1 MESAAQTGEHV
12 ASELHRILRNDRI
25 IPLFQPVADA
35 MERRIICHEVFS
47 RGVHPLESPVELFSA
62 AAAAGVLWEAE
73 EAARNAALRKIA
85 SLRDASVKTR
95 FYVNTSPSTM
105 CDPRMTLEYILQSLD
120 SFSLGPEHLGFEIP
134 VPAVTGTKI
143 LLMKLK
149 ELGTAGICFSLD
161 DFDPSNDSHLKL
173 LDTPSPEYVKLPRA
187 IVHNLGRYNMGQQNI
202 RRALGAMAERGST
215 LVAKGVEDWTEL
227 ETLLTLGVRMVQ
239 GYLVARPET
248 RPPQIQED
256 FHGGALRA
264 LSGIICSDGSAPGRE
279 VSTVCTM
286 PVVIE
291 ASSKNC
297 DELDSMF
304 RNDPGLDH
312 VVTTHQGNPHGLV
325 TRKGFYLK
333 TGGRFG
339 FSVFQRETLDAV
351 AQHDPMVVGDGV
363 RIAEVAE
370 AAMNRQ
376 SDDVYDP
383 VLVVDWSGALVGTV
397 TVMQLLNA
405 AIEAER
411 RNSGVLDPLTSL
423 PGGVPLQRK
432 LLEAIALRSFHL
444 VTTNI
449 NGFRAFNHVHG
460 FDQGDRMILLL
471 AEIMARQVKTF
482 VRDAFI
488 GHICADRF
496 AVVSFTPVPSEC
508 LSGICREFDRRSS
521 SLFYTWKEQETGSL
535 EIVSGSGVS
544 LRTPLCTVSVAATG
558 SANFGGDSLPV
569 ALVMDAA
576 ESLLKKANRLCL
588 SDEKSS
594 VVLDNRVR
602 SIRTSKEARE
612 DAVLEM
618 NAEYSTSS

>member
-1 MESAAQTGEHV
+1 MHSVAKAAEHS

-25 IPLFQPVADA
+25 TPLFQPVVDA
-35 MERRIICHEVFS
+35 MERRIVCHEVFS
-47 RGVHPLESPVELFSA
+47 RGVHPLESPVELFRA

-73 EAARNAALRKIA
+73 EVARNSALRRIA

-95 FYVNTSPSTM
+95 FYINTSPSSI

-134 VPAVTGTKI
+134 VPEVKGTKI

-149 ELGTAGICFSLD
+149 ELGTAGINFSLD
-161 DFDPSNDSHLKL
+161 DFDPSSDAHQKL
-173 LDTPSPEYVKLPRA
+173 LGTPSPEYVKLPRG
-187 IVHNLGRYNMGQQNI
+187 IVHNLGRYNMGQQSI
-202 RRALGAMAERGST
+202 RRAMGVLSEHGST

-227 ETLLTLGVRMVQ
+227 ETLLTLGVRVVQ

-248 RPPQIQED
+248 RPPHIQED

-264 LSGIICSDGSAPGRE
+264 LSGIICSGGSAPGRE
-279 VSTVCTM
+279 VSTVSTM

-304 RNDPGLDH
+304 RNDQDLDH
-312 VVTTHQGNPHGLV
+312 VVTTHHGTPHGLV

-351 AQHDPMVVGDGV
+351 ANHDPMVVGDGV

-370 AAMNRQ
+370 AAMKRE

-397 TVMQLLNA
+397 TVMQLLYA
-405 AIEAER
+405 AIDAER

-423 PGGVPLQRK
+423 PGGVSLQRK
-432 LLEAIALRSFHL
+432 LMEAITLKSFFL
-444 VTTNI
+444 VATNI

-488 GHICADRF
+488 GHMGADRF
-496 AVVSFTPVPSEC
+496 AVVSFTQIPLEC

-521 SLFYTWKEQETGSL
+521 SLFYTWKEQETGSMEL
-535 EIVSGSGVS
+535 LTGSGVS
-544 LRTPLCTVSVAATG
+544 LRTPLCTVSVAGTG
-558 SANFGGDSLPV
+558 SANFNGDSQPV
-569 ALVMDAA
+569 ALVMDAV

-588 SDEKSS
+588 SEEKSS
-594 VVLDNRVR
+594 LVIDKLLR

-612 DAVLEM
+612 DAVLEEK
-618 NAEYSTSS
+618 AEYSTSS